1 MKISSIPKS
10 GRKGSVVFFKG
21 RYRYVA
27 RQHVCLR
34 NRRTADQQFHPDNVR
49 GVTRRWRTLAW
60 EQRGGAARSQAV
72 LCSGHCCGQECPR
85 RDLQAAPRCVG

>member
-34 NRRTADQQFHPDNVR
+34 NARTADQQFHRDNVR
-49 GVTRRWRTLAW
+49 GVTRRWRTLAA
-60 EQRGGAARSQAV
+60 EQGGVAARSQAV
-72 LCSGHCCGQECPR
+72 LSIEHCCGQECPR
-85 RDLQAAPRCVG
+85 RDLQAAARCVG